1 MTSPG
6 FVHFHQGMS
15 LHIVRRLHG
24 AQSPAR
30 SLRRMPLKD
39 RPSVPGHGSS
49 EEGIVI
55 VGRDPGRTEVA
66 QGKPFVGDSGIL
78 LNEELGFNGI

>member
-1 MTSPG
+1 
-6 FVHFHQGMS
+6 
-15 LHIVRRLHG
+15 
-24 AQSPAR
+24 
-30 SLRRMPLKD
+30 MPLKD